1 MRKREDESLS
11 IPMSAMIDVVFLLL
25 IYFIVTME
33 DEIPEAHLAI
43 NLPSLGARKQDQ
55 SVAPRLL
62 EVQVYKNELRLR
74 GKIMTYS
81 EIDSFLKRFSSTG
94 KDSTVM
100 VQVSQRARAQD
111 LVTALDLCRKH
122 GFNNLNVLTIND

>member
-1 MRKREDESLS
+1 MRKHEDDSLA
-11 IPMSAMIDVVFLLL
+11 IPMSSMIDIVFLLL

-43 NLPSLGARKQDQ
+43 NLPSAGARKQEG
-55 SVAPRLL
+55 VAPRLL

-74 GKIMTYS
+74 GKVLTYS
-81 EIDSFLKRFSSTG
+81 EIDNFLERFSHTG

-122 GFNNLNVLTIND
+122 GYNNLNVLTIND